1 VLTFKKAHETF
12 SYDPVEGVL
21 TWKIKP
27 NPKICIG
34 TKVGGYTGRGY
45 LGFGFQNKK
54 MYVHRVVWL
63 MAHGSWPVQIDHVDH
78 DKTNNRL
85 ENLRSVTASLNN
97 KNRPLNLNNKSGMP
111 GVCWNK
117 ANETWVIRI
126 GTRYLCCKKD
136 KFEACCERKKAEI
149 KYNYHVNTGKVQI
162 PDGEKKTKE

>member
-1 VLTFKKAHETF
+1 MLTFKKAHETF
-12 SYDPVEGVL
+12 FYDPVEGVL

-78 DKTNNRL
+78 DKTN
-85 ENLRSVTASLNN
+85 
-97 KNRPLNLNNKSGMP
+97 KSGMP